1 MIKHII
7 REVSPERTDWRD
19 YFDGDCFNEHSGDY
33 NNTIF
38 PLFLDRYSMWCCV
51 NEKEWKR
58 ITQEMSDVFYEVNNG
73 IGYGYKNVK
82 EIMRDY
88 KLPYNPRNAHIL
100 KDIADGN
107 EEDSRI
113 LATYLTIKTGKK
125 WDVASGRGYCQGDYV
140 ELVYCTE
147 NYTEK
152 TVEILCDAVLG
163 CGKEFCVVDLDE
175 NGEETDT
182 CWGFYV
188 TDAEAWEDEEYK
200 AIVCSWDGLDES
212 ETQLEMI
219 DGEHH
224 ITTYSYR
231 VS

>member
-19 YFDGDCFNEHSGDY
+19 YFDGDCFNERSGDY

-38 PLFLDRYSMWCCV
+38 PLFLDHYTMWCCV

-58 ITQEMSDVFYEVNNG
+58 ITQEMSNVFYEVNNG

-82 EIMRDY
+82 EIMHDY

-125 WDVASGRGYCQGDYV
+125 WDVASGRGYSQGDYV

-152 TVEILCDAVLG
+152 NAEILCDAVLG

-175 NGEETDT
+175 NGEEADT
-182 CWGFYV
+182 CWGFFV
-188 TDAEAWEDEEYK
+188 TDAEGWKDEEYK
-200 AIVCSWDGLDES
+200 AIVCKWDGLDES